1 MKTTFKIIKVDKYAV
16 VLINNNSRITEVLND
31 VETTIKKKK
40 YFGTVIFDL
49 LLSNGL
55 NNRFF
60 EIPFENERFSINK
73 IKKVE
78 QPNNKLISKANKYY
92 LENVNFINDAIITRI
107 EKSNIKMSLKVVN

>member
-1 MKTTFKIIKVDKYAV
+1 MKTTFKIIKVDKYTV

-40 YFGTVIFDL
+40 YFGNVIFDL

-60 EIPFENERFSINK
+60 EIPFENEKFAINK
-73 IKKVE
+73 IKKID
-78 QPNNKLISKANKYY
+78 QPNNKLLNKANKYY
-92 LENVNFINDAIITRI
+92 RENVNFINDSIITRI
-107 EKSNIKMSLKVVN
+107 EKSNIKMFLNMVN